1 VIGTTRATL
10 SSAMSIPLARLIAS
24 AHSNERGFT
33 LLELMIALAI
43 VTTVSALA
51 IPNYLVWNR
60 TYQLRQATTELQ
72 GNLNLARMTAMNR
85 NTSVTMTLG
94 PILCPP
100 DTAYCGING
109 VSFGGIL
116 SPLPLASGKIIGN
129 LTTGGSTVQLSSL
142 GLRIGG
148 PVGNQLITLTNTDNL
163 TYSIVITPGGKI
175 RWCPANTCS

>member
-10 SSAMSIPLARLIAS
+10 SSAMSIPLERLFAS
-24 AHSNERGFT
+24 AHTNERGFT
-33 LLELMIALAI
+33 LLELMVALAI
-43 VTTVSALA
+43 VTTVCALA

-60 TYQLRQATTELQ
+60 TYQLRQVTTDLQ

-85 NTSVTMTLG
+85 NASVTMTLG

-100 DTAYCGING
+100 DTAYCGVNG
-109 VSFGGIL
+109 VSFGGAI
-116 SPLPLASGKIIGN
+116 PPIPLASRKVAGT
-129 LTTGGSTVQLSSL
+129 LTTGGTTVQLSSL

-175 RWCPANTCS
+175 RWCAASTCS